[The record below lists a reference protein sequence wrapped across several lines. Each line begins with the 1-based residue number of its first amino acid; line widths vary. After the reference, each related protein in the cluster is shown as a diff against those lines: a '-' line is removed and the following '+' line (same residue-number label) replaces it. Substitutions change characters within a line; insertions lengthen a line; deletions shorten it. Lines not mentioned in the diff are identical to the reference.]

1 MRRMHR
7 LHSECTYTVNIDGYL
22 LLISF
27 NSLWFT
33 SVLFKKYEIIVKV
46 DLFFLSTSILNT
58 ILQNILNVLI
68 YLRIYVSVQSVIN
81 TRVLTY
87 KTSS

>member
-1 MRRMHR
+1 MRRMYR

-81 TRVLTY
+81 TRVLVDDI
-87 KTSS
+87 